1 MSSSTKHKQTISP
14 GNSSG
19 NRDDSSTNGE
29 IVTTTNVRVST
40 MAPIPPLT
48 KWAANKV
55 HELIVAHQMGRLN
68 NPDID
73 KMQNFIAQTLH
84 PTIEAMLGAKSSLQ
98 HLTNGAWKE
107 ASNETFEKALLE
119 IVGNF
124 ETTPQR
130 VKNFGGV
137 IDRGSSEG
145 PDAMAIATY
154 QSELNSSL
162 NQRGELDIMNAD
174 DMKTS
179 LRFVLEVFSK
189 YCPPL
194 HDELRQQVQDKKIKT
209 LKDLFRA
216 ALKEAMDWQEADAK
230 RKKYLFTVRT
240 DANTHCAG
248 QIIDVNT
255 NQTIFSEKLLDKR
268 ATCFGCGR
276 EGHKREVCHF
286 SSHPDFNATG
296 NYPYPEVLNFKRK
309 RDGTL
314 LDSPIKIPESPH
326 HGSKN
331 GKKSKYGP

>member
-1 MSSSTKHKQTISP
+1 MSSSTKHQQTISP

-55 HELIVAHQMGRLN
+55 HDLIVAHQMGRLN

-98 HLTNGAWKE
+98 HLTNGAWKD

-154 QSELNSSL
+154 QAELNSAL
-162 NQRGELDIMNAD
+162 NQRGELDIMNVD
-174 DMKTS
+174 DEKT
-179 LRFVLEVFSK
+179 
-189 YCPPL
+189 
-194 HDELRQQVQDKKIKT
+194 
-209 LKDLFRA
+209 A
-216 ALKEAMDWQEADAK
+216 
-230 RKKYLFTVRT
+230 
-240 DANTHCAG
+240 
-248 QIIDVNT
+248 
-255 NQTIFSEKLLDKR
+255 
-268 ATCFGCGR
+268 
-276 EGHKREVCHF
+276 
-286 SSHPDFNATG
+286 
-296 NYPYPEVLNFKRK
+296 
-309 RDGTL
+309 
-314 LDSPIKIPESPH
+314 
-326 HGSKN
+326 
-331 GKKSKYGP
+331 